1 MAILGTQSLT
11 QLVKVRTENCGAVD
25 ARKALLE
32 PSLGDSLQ
40 SRIQVISPQID
51 ALRVVAE
58 LARQGGTILLAGAP
72 GTGKSLLL
80 FVLGRALSSPFPGE
94 EFSALCDRLQNVQLV
109 RALGAV
115 RSKGQRWLLVLPE
128 ANPGEDFAAAVRRAL
143 NGALFTQGM
152 EDFAPEPGRLRDE
165 FQQTV
170 EYLQQVG
177 GVEGIAVLFDGM
189 DELLQQSLRGQDSQ
203 IADFTEYCRNSRFP
217 ILLAG
222 VVDRDMGTFQVDEE
236 SRLVALFRRL
246 QPVTLLGRVGEWEEL
261 VGKVVLDHPDDK
273 FWQAVQA
280 HPDQRTV
287 REHLV
292 RIGLYQGTSD
302 LWLTE
307 TVMAGA
313 HPLHPAVLFALP
325 RVALRLASKEK
336 TAFTIFADATPGGFL
351 YFLKNFAVTQPNG
364 RLSLYTVDAMYTHF
378 EKALEQDPAHKEFV
392 EAMHKAILVAGD
404 IPQARRLLRT
414 VFIFQLI
421 GHDRL
426 RSRAEELVWALHMG
440 EREVRI
446 AQRSLELLVQ
456 KGALRYAEASEE
468 YLLPLERRQ
477 VDLDEALERTRN
489 RVRPSLDLPAILQ
502 RNVSLP
508 RLPASRFNARHG
520 TDRQAFWRLFRAA
533 ELGDPSAFLAKVEAF
548 SHQVRPY
555 RGDLLVAFVLAET
568 EEELQA
574 VRELAEA
581 GSLDHPRLILG
592 LPSKPASFANEALEV
607 RALDRLRALE
617 PPFSDPTSNE
627 YRQVTAR
634 LEAARSAL
642 RKSFQK
648 LLQPGEM
655 VFRHQGQVFT
665 DLDVKSLQDLV
676 DRVID
681 ETVGAPPALSEPALA
696 FLRDRGHTR
705 RQRQVALNHLL
716 ACRGELA
723 LRTDAGVTGRILK
736 TGLVETG
743 ILALQS
749 EARNWTS
756 FNLVEKVPEQGLG
769 RAFNQL
775 RQKLVGG
782 AGEARTVPG
791 LDLVVPLIEPPYS
804 LTPATVELLLATLFW
819 KWPRELGLRRNWQR
833 AQVEGRPE
841 LLEEVIPSA
850 EALFDMVSAPEDW
863 VVLFVD
869 AEPAQKSFLEGILE
883 NFPQKPGT
891 TSSLWTAAGEAL
903 LAWFEALPPAARWQ
917 AQVDPSFQPVC
928 DLLADPASAEDLRE
942 LLEVRLPRALGVP
955 PVFSWQAE
963 SEDMLEELIGLCRTL
978 EGLVEARLARLG
990 VGLAEVFAAHAG
1002 GDEALEW
1009 PARVRRWLEV
1019 VTEEPGHT
1027 FWQEELRLLAEQVR
1041 EVDDPIQAATGLL
1054 QALGH
1059 PPCEQ
1064 WRHDRT
1070 MEVLEVFRAMREEV
1084 EWGAYRALKFAEP
1097 DPETTVRSLVQ
1108 PVLKRAGL
1116 PEEELEAILVAELEL
1131 ADWPELV
1138 EALAP
1143 TPVAVGEPPEEV
1155 AKVESIEGVVPGRA
1169 AASTSSRHRNPPRK
1183 SDPSEGLD
1191 EPTLYWL

>member
-11 QLVKVRTENCGAVD
+11 HLVKVRSETCGAVD

-32 PSLGDSLQ
+32 PSLGDALQ

-51 ALRVVAE
+51 ALRAVAE
-58 LARQGGTILLAGAP
+58 LARKGGSILLAGAA

-94 EFSALCDRLQNVQLV
+94 EFSALCDRLQDVQLV
-109 RALGAV
+109 RALGAA
-115 RSKGQRWLLVLPE
+115 RSKGRRWLVVLPE
-128 ANPGEDFAAAVRRAL
+128 ANPGEDFDAAVRRAL
-143 NGALFTQGM
+143 NGALFTQGL

-170 EYLQQVG
+170 EHLRQVG

-189 DELLQQSLRGQDSQ
+189 GELLQQALRGQDSQ
-203 IADFTEYCRNSRFP
+203 VSDFTEYCRNSRFP
-217 ILLAG
+217 ILFAG
-222 VVDRDMGTFQVDEE
+222 VVNRDMGTFQVDEE
-236 SRLVALFRRL
+236 SRLVALFRRV

-261 VGKVVLDHPDDK
+261 VGNVILEHPDDEV
-273 FWQAVQA
+273 WQAVQA
-280 HPDQRTV
+280 HPDQRAV

-302 LWLTE
+302 HWLAE
-307 TVMAGA
+307 TVMVGA

-336 TAFTIFADATPGGFL
+336 TAFTFFADATPGGFL

-378 EKALEQDPAHKEFV
+378 EKALEQDPANKEFV
-392 EAMHKAILVAGD
+392 EAMHKAVQAAGD
-404 IPQARRLLRT
+404 IPQARRLLRS
-414 VFIFQLI
+414 VFMFQLV

-426 RSRAEELVWALHMG
+426 RSRAEDLIWALHLG

-456 KGALRYAEASEE
+456 KGALRYSEASEE

-477 VDLDEALERTRN
+477 IDLDEALERTRN
-489 RVRPSLDLPAILQ
+489 RVRPGLDLTAILQ
-502 RNVSLP
+502 RHVSLP
-508 RLPASRFNARHG
+508 RLVASRFNARHG
-520 TDRQAFWRLFRAA
+520 TDRQAFCRLFRAA
-533 ELGDPSAFLAKVEAF
+533 ELGDPSAFQAVVEGF
-548 SHQVRPY
+548 SRQVRPY
-555 RGDLLVAFVLAET
+555 RGDLLVAFVLADT

-592 LPSKPASFANEALEV
+592 LPCQPASFAREALEA

-617 PPFSDPTSNE
+617 PPFSDPTSTE
-627 YRQVTAR
+627 YRQVTTR
-634 LEAARSAL
+634 LEAARNTL
-642 RKSFQK
+642 RESFQK
-648 LLQPGEM
+648 SLQPGAM
-655 VFRHQGQVFT
+655 VFRHQGQVFA
-665 DLDVKSLQDLV
+665 DLDVNALQDLV
-676 DRVID
+676 DRVIG

-716 ACRGELA
+716 ACRGELT

-736 TGLVETG
+736 AGLVETG

-749 EARNWTS
+749 EAGNWTS
-756 FNLVEKVPEQGLG
+756 FNLVEQIPEQGPG

-775 RQKLVGG
+775 RQKLIGG

-791 LDLVVPLIEPPYS
+791 LDLVAPLLEPPHS
-804 LTPATVELLLATLFW
+804 LTPATVELLLAALFW

-841 LLEEVIPSA
+841 LLEEVVPSA
-850 EALFDMVSAPEDW
+850 EALFEMVSAPEDW

-869 AEPAQKSFLEGILE
+869 AEPSQKSFLEGILE
-883 NFPQKPGT
+883 NLPRKPGA

-903 LAWFEALPPAARWQ
+903 LAWFEALPTAARWH
-917 AQVDPSFQPVC
+917 AQVDPSFKPVC
-928 DLLADPASAEDLRE
+928 DLLADSASAEDLRE
-942 LLEVRLPRALGVP
+942 LLEVRLPRALGAP

-1009 PARVRRWLEV
+1009 PARARRWLEGV
-1019 VTEEPGHT
+1019 AEEPGRT
-1027 FWQEELRLLAEQVR
+1027 FWREELRVLGEQVR

-1064 WRHDRT
+1064 WRHDRSL
-1070 MEVLEVFRAMREEV
+1070 EILEVFRALREEV
-1084 EWGAYRALKFAEP
+1084 EWGAYRTLKFEQP
-1097 DPETTVRSLVQ
+1097 DPEASVRSLVQ

-1116 PEEELEAILVAELEL
+1116 PEEELEDLLVAELEQ

-1138 EALAP
+1138 VALAP
-1143 TPVAVGEPPEEV
+1143 VPVVAPPAET
-1155 AKVESIEGVVPGRA
+1155 AKAESVEGVPPASA
-1169 AASTSSRHRNPPRK
+1169 AASAPSRHRKSSKK
-1183 SDPSEGLD
+1183 SDSSGDMD
-1191 EPTLYWL
+1191 EPTLQWL

>member
-1 MAILGTQSLT
+1 
-11 QLVKVRTENCGAVD
+11 
-25 ARKALLE
+25 
-32 PSLGDSLQ
+32 
-40 SRIQVISPQID
+40 
-51 ALRVVAE
+51 
-58 LARQGGTILLAGAP
+58 
-72 GTGKSLLL
+72 
-80 FVLGRALSSPFPGE
+80 
-94 EFSALCDRLQNVQLV
+94 
-109 RALGAV
+109 
-115 RSKGQRWLLVLPE
+115 
-128 ANPGEDFAAAVRRAL
+128 
-143 NGALFTQGM
+143 
-152 EDFAPEPGRLRDE
+152 
-165 FQQTV
+165 
-170 EYLQQVG
+170 
-177 GVEGIAVLFDGM
+177 
-189 DELLQQSLRGQDSQ
+189 
-203 IADFTEYCRNSRFP
+203 
-217 ILLAG
+217 
-222 VVDRDMGTFQVDEE
+222 
-236 SRLVALFRRL
+236 
-246 QPVTLLGRVGEWEEL
+246 
-261 VGKVVLDHPDDK
+261 
-273 FWQAVQA
+273 
-280 HPDQRTV
+280 
-287 REHLV
+287 
-292 RIGLYQGTSD
+292 
-302 LWLTE
+302 
-307 TVMAGA
+307 
-313 HPLHPAVLFALP
+313 
-325 RVALRLASKEK
+325 
-336 TAFTIFADATPGGFL
+336 
-351 YFLKNFAVTQPNG
+351 
-364 RLSLYTVDAMYTHF
+364 MYTHF

-392 EAMHKAILVAGD
+392 EAMRKAILAAGD

-414 VFIFQLI
+414 VFIFQLV

-426 RSRAEELVWALHMG
+426 RSRAEELVWALHLG

-489 RVRPSLDLPAILQ
+489 RIRPSLDLPAILQ

-533 ELGDPSAFLAKVEAF
+533 ELGDPSAFQAMAEEF
-548 SHQVRPY
+548 SRQVRPY
-555 RGDLLVAFVLAET
+555 RGDLMVAFVLAET

-592 LPSKPASFANEALEV
+592 LPSEPASFANEALEV

-634 LEAARSAL
+634 LEAARSTL
-642 RKSFQK
+642 RKSFQE

-655 VFRHQGQVFT
+655 VFRHQGQVFA
-665 DLDVKSLQDLV
+665 DLDVKALQDLV
-676 DRVID
+676 DRIID

-696 FLRDRGHTR
+696 FLRDRGHAR

-736 TGLVETG
+736 AGLVETG

-756 FNLVEKVPEQGLG
+756 FNLVEKVPDQGLG

-782 AGEARTVPG
+782 ADEARTVPG
-791 LDLVVPLIEPPYS
+791 LDLVVPLLEPPHS

-819 KWPRELGLRRNWQR
+819 KWPRELGLCRNWQR

-841 LLEEVIPSA
+841 LLEEVVPSA

-883 NFPQKPGT
+883 NFPQKPGP

-928 DLLADPASAEDLRE
+928 DLLADPTSAEDLRE

-978 EGLVEARLARLG
+978 DGLVEARLARLG

-1138 EALAP
+1138 EALASA
-1143 TPVAVGEPPEEV
+1143 PVAVAEPPEEV
-1155 AKVESIEGVVPGRA
+1155 VKADSIEGVVPGRA
-1169 AASTSSRHRNPPRK
+1169 AAPTSSRHRNPPRK

-1191 EPTLYWL
+1191 EPTLHWL